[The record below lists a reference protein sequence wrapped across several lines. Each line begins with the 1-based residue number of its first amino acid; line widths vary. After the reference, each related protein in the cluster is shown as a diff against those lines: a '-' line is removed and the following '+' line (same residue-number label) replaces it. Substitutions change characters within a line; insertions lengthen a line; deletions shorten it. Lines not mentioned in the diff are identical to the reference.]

1 MSLEEEL
8 KNERELNKE
17 RKEGNTLQ
25 SESIRLQDVAV
36 RNVAEQLLGFRDIKR
51 QIDDIVGITRR
62 RSEEEQALLGIANE
76 LSNIGTQ
83 NFELARKGR
92 KLDKLRNKLTGIQAS
107 TQSEILALESQLT
120 GSRVK
125 ELDRVSKIV
134 ELQKE
139 MDTMEQAINRQK
151 IAGLEVDESALDK
164 IKELIR
170 IQVQGTEEGKKVL
183 SQDAMRLIGLERLNS
198 GYEATSEIL
207 GKTEKTQKNI
217 NQVTGITGEL
227 LEGVN
232 RIGLRV
238 LGGLGVNLG
247 VISESFEVGREAMVE
262 FGKEV
267 SRTREIEEQ
276 LSLLRGVNLKTG
288 EGITAE
294 IAKQLGLYDKQGNA
308 LKGTAA
314 IEAARVKKQ
323 ELIDEKAKS
332 TSDTF
337 VRTRSLLKGLTALS
351 GQLGKVL
358 TDPVALAAML
368 FKHFGDLNK
377 EAVRFQR
384 LTGQTP
390 PLMDTM
396 NMRLA
401 TTVQYL
407 EVASSLSERLGM
419 NVAGAFSSQ
428 NLAAA
433 AELMNVMGMTAEQ
446 AGQLALVSEI
456 NRTTVDN
463 TLDTIVSQVNAY
475 NRTNRT
481 ALNHGQIVNDIAKAS
496 EETLASF
503 AGQPQKL
510 TQAAAAARRLGLELS
525 QVETIADSLLN
536 FETSIENE
544 LQAQLI
550 TGQNINLAKARELAL
565 SNDIAGVGEE
575 IFNNT
580 VDVEKFSRMNRIEQQ
595 SLAQALGMSRQELGR
610 IALQRGVEVGLTN
623 QALENAA
630 GMTAEDFK
638 RVEAMQQLTIA
649 IQKIGQALAG
659 PVEAMS
665 RILGNTAGLYTVLG
679 LIAAIYGI
687 KILAAVKAFQTNTKI
702 ANTGLVAQKALATG
716 IANELTRAAVASQSI
731 RPAFPG
737 AAVGRGAGGK
747 FTSMGAGA
755 AGSVGAGAA
764 MAGGKLAAKGLLRF
778 IPYVGWALLAFDVLK
793 MLSSSKPKEIKDGII
808 SPDGGLMVS
817 GPRGSIQLDPQD
829 SIIAGT
835 DLNTNRNNS
844 TSQNN
849 DRLIRKIDEL
859 IMAVKEGGD
868 VFMDSSKVGESLA
881 LGTYKSS

>member
-1 MSLEEEL
+1 MADKEQAEFSKQVAENTKKTENAAKGITESTSATAQNLLDSITHQATLVSLTRSLKQNVDDHLNIIRKRTREEQKLIDIASTLGRLASDNFELSRKGNTLAKTRTKLEKTRASIHTEIAIAESEILDSIKKSDKNLKDIRKTAQERVDLEKQVIKQRSKLTSLEGDEKKLAKETLKYLEDQYDKKAEQLYIDEKDLSNATKRLL
-8 KNERELNKE
+8 KNEEALAVFEQIYDVLEDTEERHANINK
-17 RKEGNTLQ
+17 T
-25 SESIRLQDVAV
+25 
-36 RNVAEQLLGFRDIKR
+36 
-51 QIDDIVGITRR
+51 
-62 RSEEEQALLGIANE
+62 
-76 LSNIGTQ
+76 
-83 NFELARKGR
+83 
-92 KLDKLRNKLTGIQAS
+92 TGIS
-107 TQSEILALESQLT
+107 GEIL
-120 GSRVK
+120 
-125 ELDRVSKIV
+125 
-134 ELQKE
+134 
-139 MDTMEQAINRQK
+139 
-151 IAGLEVDESALDK
+151 
-164 IKELIR
+164 
-170 IQVQGTEEGKKVL
+170 EG
-183 SQDAMRLIGLERLNS
+183 I
-198 GYEATSEIL
+198 
-207 GKTEKTQKNI
+207 
-217 NQVTGITGEL
+217 
-227 LEGVN
+227 N

-238 LGGLGVNLG
+238 FGGLGINLG
-247 VISESFEVGREAMVE
+247 VISESFDDAKKAMDE
-262 FGKEV
+262 FGAEV
-267 SRTREIEEQ
+267 ERSGEGVGSLANRTIAF
-276 LSLLRGVNLKTG
+276 GK
-288 EGITAE
+288 GITAF
-294 IAKQLGLYDKQGNA
+294 AKNLPNL
-308 LKGTAA
+308 
-314 IEAARVKKQ
+314 
-323 ELIDEKAKS
+323 
-332 TSDTF
+332 
-337 VRTRSLLKGLTALS
+337 
-351 GQLGKVL
+351 L
-358 TDPVALAAML
+358 TDPIVLGGIL
-368 FKHFGDLNK
+368 LKHFGELNK
-377 EAVRFQR
+377 ETVKFQR
-384 LTGQTP
+384 LTGQTA

-525 QVETIADSLLN
+525 QVETIADNLLD
-536 FETSIENE
+536 FESSIENE

-565 SNDIAGVGEE
+565 SNNLEGVGEE

-580 VDVEKFSRMNRIEQQ
+580 VGIEKFSRMNRIEQQ
-595 SLAQALGMSRQELGR
+595 SMAKALGMSRQELAR

-630 GMTAEDFK
+630 GMTAEDLK

-649 IQKIGQALAG
+649 IQKVGQALAG

-679 LIAAIYGI
+679 LIATIYGI
-687 KILAAVKAFQTNTKI
+687 KIFAAVKAFQTNTKI

-716 IANELTRAAVASQSI
+716 VANELTRAAIASQSI

-764 MAGGKLAAKGLLRF
+764 KAGGKLAARGLLRF

-817 GPRGSIQLDPQD
+817 GPKGSIQLDPQD

-835 DLNTNRNNS
+835 DLNTNRTNN

-881 LGTYKSS
+881 IGTYKSS

>member
-1 MSLEEEL
+1 MADKEEEL
-8 KNERELNKE
+8 KKERELNKE

-25 SESIRLQDVAV
+25 SESNRLQEEAV
-36 RNVAEQLLGFRDIKR
+36 RSVAQQLTGVRDIKR

-62 RSEEEQALLGIANE
+62 RTEEERALLGIANE

-92 KLDKLRNKLTGIQAS
+92 KLDKLRNKLTGVQAS
-107 TQSEILALESQLT
+107 TQAEILALQSQLT
-120 GSRVK
+120 DSRGN
-125 ELDRVSKIV
+125 ELDRVGKIV
-134 ELQKE
+134 KLQKD
-139 MDTMEQAINRQK
+139 MDTMEQAINSRR
-151 IAGLEVDESALDK
+151 IAGLEVNDSQLDV
-164 IKELIR
+164 IKGQIREL
-170 IQVQGTEEGKKVL
+170 VKGTEKNKEVL
-183 SQDAMRLIGLERLNS
+183 SQDAMRLIGLQRLNS
-198 GYEATSEIL
+198 GYETTSEIL

-276 LSLLRGVNLKTG
+276 LTLLRGINLETN
-288 EGITAE
+288 EGITE
-294 IAKQLGLYDKQGNA
+294 QVAKQLGLYNEQGEILKDTA
-308 LKGTAA
+308 LEQK
-314 IEAARVKKQ
+314 VKEKQ
-323 ELIDEKAKS
+323 EELTEKRAKS
-332 TSDTF
+332 TADTF
-337 VRTRSLLKGLTALS
+337 ARTRSLLKGLTALS

-358 TDPVALAAML
+358 TDPVALAAIL
-368 FKHFGDLNK
+368 FKHFGELNK

-384 LTGQTP
+384 LTGQTA

-419 NVAGAFSSQ
+419 NVTEAFSSQ

-433 AELMNVMGMTAEQ
+433 AELMNLMGLTAEQ
-446 AGQLALVSEI
+446 AGQLALISET
-456 NRTTVDN
+456 NATTIDS
-463 TLDTIVSQVNAY
+463 TLNTIVGQVNAY
-475 NRTNRT
+475 NRTNRV

-630 GMTAEDFK
+630 GMTAEDLK
-638 RVEAMQQLTIA
+638 RTEAMEQLTIA
-649 IQKIGQALAG
+649 IQKVGQALAG
-659 PVEAMS
+659 PAEFLAGM
-665 RILGNTAGLYTVLG
+665 LGNSIGLYSTLTLITGLLVTKTIVAVKSLAAQLVRSGIAASVVRGALTGFAGLG
-679 LIAAIYGI
+679 AIAASAG
-687 KILAAVKAFQTNTKI
+687 
-702 ANTGLVAQKALATG
+702 LATYLM
-716 IANELTRAAVASQSI
+716 NREPDKV
-731 RPAFPG
+731 
-737 AAVGRGAGGK
+737 
-747 FTSMGAGA
+747 
-755 AGSVGAGAA
+755 
-764 MAGGKLAAKGLLRF
+764 
-778 IPYVGWALLAFDVLK
+778 
-793 MLSSSKPKEIKDGII
+793 KDGII

-817 GPRGSIQLDPQD
+817 GPKGSIQLDPQD

-835 DLNTNRNNS
+835 DLNTNRNNN

-881 LGTYKSS
+881 IGTYKSS